1 MRVEVVEV
9 VYLLGGQV
17 VLVAAV
23 MEVLVLVV
31 LVQQAQST
39 LVVAEVEV
47 AGMAQPL
54 VMVLAAQ
61 VHRA

>member
-23 MEVLVLVV
+23 MEVLVPVV

-39 LVVAEVEV
+39 LAVEEVEV

-61 VHRA
+61 VHQV